1 MLTRLLQP
9 LRWRHAR
16 YAPWGLDRHLSGIHP
31 RRPTL
36 SLPAAPTNLFAT
48 TSPTISSTQS
58 AAASSSSSSSSSTKA
73 IIGDVIGNVGDIALG
88 AAAMYFFAYLPSK
101 RKQGEVSAGGKLP
114 LQSTDVPPAESYRQ
128 EEDDDDGRRIH
139 EADPGA
145 LARGSR

>member
-16 YAPWGLDRHLSGIHP
+16 CAPWRLDRL

-36 SLPAAPTNLFAT
+36 SLPAAPTNAT
-48 TSPTISSTQS
+48 TSPTASSTQS
-58 AAASSSSSSSSSTKA
+58 AAASSSSSSSSSSTKA
-73 IIGDVIGNVGDIALG
+73 IIGDAIGSVIGNVADSALG
-88 AAAMYFFAYLPSK
+88 AAATYFFVYRPRK

-114 LQSTDVPPAESYRQ
+114 LQSTDVPPAEQYRQ
-128 EEDDDDGRRIH
+128 EEEDGRRIH
-139 EADPGA
+139 EADASA